1 MPPTLPFGIV
11 ACTFSDIL
19 SAAALSYKLIKFLTI
34 SFFFC
39 QDVNLQKQTMRDAF
53 IDGMMA
59 KAEGNKTGDTEK
71 QPSRKQSFP
80 RRFIQALFSNEEND
94 ENIAGEQL
102 PTDIKSLNESASKR
116 SGEIDG
122 CSSFKPK
129 DQSEDEM
136 LKGVK
141 SLPNER
147 KISVLVSIVYGLIGV
162 DPATDE
168 QMNEESK
175 MDTNSESPGNIVD
188 KVNGIQG
195 TNIGIGAT
203 DFTANR
209 LQFLSST
216 LVWTMKDISV
226 KQNWVFL
233 RYKPTRSKQFPEL
246 HLVTSNLHV
255 QFRPNL
261 RQYEPGSRIHIYIR
275 WFRFLVFF
283 LLLLFYIWICKFFCL
298 KLVTHPVL
306 IENFVCLWFL
316 HVGGYHLYVH
326 NVCHKPGVCLSSIVS
341 YLQSTVWKGR
351 GRG

>member
-1 MPPTLPFGIV
+1 M
-11 ACTFSDIL
+11 
-19 SAAALSYKLIKFLTI
+19 
-34 SFFFC
+34 FC

-53 IDGMMA
+53 IDGMKT

-102 PTDIKSLNESASKR
+102 PADSKSLNESASKR

-129 DQSEDEM
+129 DQSEEEM

-175 MDTNSESPGNIVD
+175 MDTNSESPGNFVD

-203 DFTANR
+203 DFTANSSVSIEHLGVDNEGYKCETELGIPA
-209 LQFLSST
+209 LQT
-216 LVWTMKDISV
+216 NTIKTVP
-226 KQNWVFL
+226 
-233 RYKPTRSKQFPEL
+233 R
-246 HLVTSNLHV
+246 VTSGDLESARTV
-255 QFRPNL
+255 SPKPKTVRA
-261 RQYEPGSRIHIYIR
+261 
-275 WFRFLVFF
+275 W
-283 LLLLFYIWICKFFCL
+283 L
-298 KLVTHPVL
+298 KDP
-306 IENFVCLWFL
+306 
-316 HVGGYHLYVH
+316 HLYKV
-326 NVCHKPGVCLSSIVS
+326 I
-341 YLQSTVWKGR
+341 
-351 GRG
+351 

>member
-1 MPPTLPFGIV
+1 
-11 ACTFSDIL
+11 
-19 SAAALSYKLIKFLTI
+19 
-34 SFFFC
+34 
-39 QDVNLQKQTMRDAF
+39 
-53 IDGMMA
+53 
-59 KAEGNKTGDTEK
+59 
-71 QPSRKQSFP
+71 
-80 RRFIQALFSNEEND
+80 
-94 ENIAGEQL
+94 
-102 PTDIKSLNESASKR
+102 
-116 SGEIDG
+116 
-122 CSSFKPK
+122 
-129 DQSEDEM
+129 M

-175 MDTNSESPGNIVD
+175 MDTNSASPGNIVD

-195 TNIGIGAT
+195 TNIGKGAT
-203 DFTANR
+203 DFKANSSVSIEHLGVDNKGYKCETELGVPA
-209 LQFLSST
+209 LQT
-216 LVWTMKDISV
+216 NTTKTV
-226 KQNWVFL
+226 
-233 RYKPTRSKQFPEL
+233 PEL

-255 QFRPNL
+255 QLRPNL

-283 LLLLFYIWICKFFCL
+283 LLLLFYIGICKFFCL

-316 HVGGYHLYVH
+316 HVGGYHLHVH

-341 YLQSTVWKGR
+341 YLQSAVWKGR